1 MEQNDSKAL
10 FPERRTKHRINCDYP
25 AIVKGRDAEGVKFA
39 ENARVI
45 NLSASGILAV
55 TQHPIQD
62 NTEVHVKIA
71 LPTGSVEWGTSKLAT
86 KGNVV
91 RNDIQSDGAVGIAIK
106 LQDYKFL

>member
-10 FPERRTKHRINCDYP
+10 FPERRTKHRIICDYP

-55 TQHPIQD
+55 TQHPIQND
-62 NTEVHVKIA
+62 TEVHVKIA
-71 LPTGSVEWGTSKLAT
+71 LPTGSLEWGISKLAT
-86 KGNVV
+86 NGNVV
-91 RNDIQSDGAVGIAIK
+91 RNEIQSDGTVGIAIK
-106 LQDYKFL
+106 FQNYKFL